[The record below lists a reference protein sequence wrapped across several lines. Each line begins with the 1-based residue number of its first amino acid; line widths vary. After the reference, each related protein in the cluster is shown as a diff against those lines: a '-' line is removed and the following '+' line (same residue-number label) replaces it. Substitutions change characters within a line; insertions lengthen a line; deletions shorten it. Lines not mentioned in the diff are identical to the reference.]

1 MKMPE
6 RWAQTERSAAPEGE
20 AGSGLPTC
28 GYIQRCGRFKLGKMS
43 SSGGGGASGA
53 RIAIGGAR
61 RRECGGSAR
70 GYYPGA
76 YILLKGLKRH
86 MRLGTLKCQWCPY
99 PLNYS

>member
-1 MKMPE
+1 M
-6 RWAQTERSAAPEGE
+6 RSKAHP
-20 AGSGLPTC
+20 
-28 GYIQRCGRFKLGKMS
+28 YVMS
-43 SSGGGGASGA
+43 PLHAL
-53 RIAIGGAR
+53 
-61 RRECGGSAR
+61 ETN